1 MDDFGGL
8 FGAIGRL
15 FGGVVGAV
23 GEGAGEA
30 VAAGFI
36 ASADDDDDDAPGES
50 ATYERYLAGA
60 PRALNVNDL

>member
-1 MDDFGGL
+1 MDAFEGL
-8 FGAIGRL
+8 FGAIGEL
-15 FGGVVGAV
+15 FGGVASGV

-30 VAAGFI
+30 VVGGIVGAATGG
-36 ASADDDDDDAPGES
+36 DDDEADAN

>member
-30 VAAGFI
+30 VVAGFVE
-36 ASADDDDDDAPGES
+36 SADDDDDAPGET

-60 PRALNVNDL
+60 PRALNVNDR